1 MDDLGDESSESSAAD
16 TLKAGAA
23 RKFQQ
28 ILDSSTVHI
37 VPRWIGF
44 VVALAIYALRVYL
57 VNGWYIITYSL
68 GIFLLNNFIGFLSPQ
83 IDPESDGPL
92 LPTTNDGDFK
102 PFSRRVPEF
111 KFWYSSTKGVLT
123 AFCMTFFSVFDARPP
138 RFSFSFF
145 SLSVRAS

>member
-83 IDPESDGPL
+83 VDPESEGPL
-92 LPTTNDGDFK
+92 LPTTCDDDFK

-111 KFWYSSTKGVLT
+111 KFWYRSGVLM
-123 AFCMTFFSVFDARPP
+123 FFFSAADASFHSGRAGTRRP
-138 RFSFSFF
+138 
-145 SLSVRAS
+145 RASSPPFA